1 MGLINHIRLTI
12 AKQLLEDKQAEV
24 MATIKP
30 RTKKIQALDHAKTY
44 EAAHKELKA
53 IGEELWLLNNW

>member
-1 MGLINHIRLTI
+1 MNHVRLII

-30 RTKKIQALDHAKTY
+30 RTKKMQQVEHSQMY

>member
-1 MGLINHIRLTI
+1 MNHIRLTI

-30 RTKKIQALDHAKTY
+30 RTKRMTAIEHAKMY
-44 EAAHKELKA
+44 KAAHKELKA
-53 IGEELWLLNNW
+53 IGDELWLINNW